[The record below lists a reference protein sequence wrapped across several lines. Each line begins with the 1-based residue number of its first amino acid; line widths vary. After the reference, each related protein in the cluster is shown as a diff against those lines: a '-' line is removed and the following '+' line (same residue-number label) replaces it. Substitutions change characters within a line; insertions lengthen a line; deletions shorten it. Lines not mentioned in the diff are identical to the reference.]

1 MLGKVRQLRREDPT
15 HPSVRDSF
23 IDGAL
28 IKQNKTTMIQDDP
41 NAPLLNKVRSRT
53 QKYWK
58 KF

>member
-1 MLGKVRQLRREDPT
+1 
-15 HPSVRDSF
+15 
-23 IDGAL
+23 
-28 IKQNKTTMIQDDP
+28 MIQDDP